1 MQYQVKT
8 LETTKELE
16 ACQKLLNMHDL
27 SFEEHATFT
36 IGIFDG
42 DLLIGTGSLD
52 HDVIKMIAVDPSYQ
66 GENLTALIMTHLV
79 LKLSQDNIFKF
90 FLYTKPENH
99 LFFKDFGLSLVAKTN
114 DIILFE
120 NNIYTLKE
128 RLADIKATLPDTD
141 DFGAIVMNC
150 NPVTNGH
157 LYLIE
162 TAAKMHPFLLI
173 FLVEEDLSVFPF
185 EIRKTLLEKAT
196 SHLKNVIIIPST
208 SYIISKTTFPTYFTK
223 SATEASR
230 LHMILDAM
238 IFKTHFMPNLGITM
252 RYVGTEP
259 MDQTTLLYN
268 QSLKEVLGHRLTIID
283 RKMHQSNYISAS
295 FVRKL
300 AQKKAFEHIKD
311 IVPKATYQFLKSKKG
326 QRLFL

>member
-8 LETTKELE
+8 LETTKEIK
-16 ACQKLLNMHDL
+16 ACQSLLELHDL
-27 SFEEHATFT
+27 SFEQHVTHT

-79 LKLSQDNIFKF
+79 LKLSQDNIYKF
-90 FLYTKPENH
+90 FLYTKPENQ
-99 LFFKDFGLSLVAKTN
+99 LFFKDFGLSMVAKTE

-128 RLADIKATLPDTD
+128 RLADIKATLPAASN
-141 DFGAIVMNC
+141 FGAIVMNC
-150 NPVTNGH
+150 NPVTLGH
-157 LYLIE
+157 QYLIE
-162 TAAKMHPFLLI
+162 TAAKKHPYLLI

-185 EIRKTLLEKAT
+185 DIRRKLLEKAI
-196 SHLKNVIIIPST
+196 SHISNVIIILST
-208 SYIISKTTFPTYFTK
+208 PYIISKTTFPTYFTK
-223 SATEASR
+223 SATESSR
-230 LHMILDAM
+230 IHMVLDAM
-238 IFKTHFMPNLGITM
+238 IFKMQFMPSLDISM

-259 MDQTTLLYN
+259 TDDTTLKYN
-268 QSLKEVLGHRLTIID
+268 ESLKKVLGNQLTIIE

-295 FVRKL
+295 HVRKL
-300 AQKKAFEHIKD
+300 AQQKDFEHLKN

>member
-8 LETTKELE
+8 LETTKELNQ
-16 ACQKLLNMHDL
+16 CKLLLKLHGL
-27 SFEEHATFT
+27 SYEQQVTHT
-36 IGIFDG
+36 IGIYDG

-52 HDVIKMIAVDPSYQ
+52 HHVIKMIAIDPSYQ

-79 LKLSQDNIFKF
+79 LKLSQDNIYKF
-90 FLYTKPENH
+90 FLYTKPENY
-99 LFFKDFGLSLVAKTN
+99 LFFKDFGLSLVAKTE

-128 RLADIKATLPDTD
+128 RLADMKSALPDVSN
-141 DFGAIVMNC
+141 FGAIVMNC
-150 NPVTNGH
+150 NPVTLGH
-157 LYLIE
+157 QYLIE
-162 TAAKMHPFLLI
+162 MAAQKHPYVLI

-185 EIRKTLLEKAT
+185 DVRKHLLEKAI

-208 SYIISKTTFPTYFTK
+208 PYIISKATFPTYFTK

-230 LHMILDAM
+230 LHMILDAT
-238 IFKTHFMPNLGITM
+238 IFMTYFMPMLNISM

-259 MDQTTLLYN
+259 NDQTTLKYN
-268 QSLKEVLGHRLTIID
+268 ESLKHVLGNHLTIIE
-283 RKMHQSNYISAS
+283 RKMSNQLYISAS
-295 FVRKL
+295 HVRSL
-300 AQKKAFEHIKD
+300 AQQKAFDQLKAV
-311 IVPKATYQFLKSKKG
+311 VPKATLQFLKSKKG